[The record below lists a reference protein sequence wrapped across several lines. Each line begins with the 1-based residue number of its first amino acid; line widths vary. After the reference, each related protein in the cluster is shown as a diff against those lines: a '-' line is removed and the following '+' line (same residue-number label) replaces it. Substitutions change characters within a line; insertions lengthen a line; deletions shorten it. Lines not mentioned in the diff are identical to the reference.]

1 VKTKS
6 NLQHYGLSL
15 LVATKRC
22 VGGLTAGATLMG
34 ATASVE
40 AADAKKPNR
49 VVNWGDDIGYPPGT

>member
-1 VKTKS
+1 
-6 NLQHYGLSL
+6 
-15 LVATKRC
+15 
-22 VGGLTAGATLMG
+22 MG